1 MTRRPPRSTL
11 FPYTTLFRSLG
22 GMAPRPERSHHRS
35 GARSRV
41 LPTKEIASP
50 ARFVS
55 HRSRFVSVLPAVTA
69 ARGIH
74 LLWPKASAQDL
85 PTRLAKGGNAH
96 EESSAVSSHAK

>member
-1 MTRRPPRSTL
+1 
-11 FPYTTLFRSLG
+11 
-22 GMAPRPERSHHRS
+22 MAPRPERSHHRS

-69 ARGIH
+69 APGLH
-74 LLWPKASAQDL
+74 PLLPQASAQDL
-85 PTRLAKGGNAH
+85 PARLSKGGDAPEEINAG
-96 EESSAVSSHAK
+96 SSHAKETNSTGKREPPTKRARA